1 MHRGAQ
7 PVAIREELFV
17 EDCRVFDRP
26 VKQNHLCSLD
36 LPPEEGTPRKR
47 LATAQE
53 AARICGA
60 SFEQEELE
68 KTV

>member
-1 MHRGAQ
+1 MHRVAQ
-7 PVAIREELFV
+7 LVAIREELFV
-17 EDCRVFDRP
+17 EDCRVFDGP
-26 VKQNHLCSLD
+26 VEQNHFCCFD
-36 LPPEEGTPRKR
+36 LLPEEGTPRQR
-47 LATAQE
+47 LATPQE